1 VLDRILQLYSLSL
14 TRLELLVS
22 LMQLGLEVVNIALD
36 GGQLV
41 PSVLQS
47 GAGIIKEVSFEVT
60 AAINPHQLIIQ
71 LLDTRLKVGIL
82 LKMLSVTLLNI
93 LDGAVL
99 GLHLVGILLQVETL
113 VGASRR
119 DLLKHGA
126 HVLGVACRECPTR
139 MVDRKLGVANSGYA
153 LTQHRDAMAVPSR
166 TGRWCSQNSMRA
178 WWAALS
184 SVSSRSLPL
193 AMVNQAVLLGSEA

>member
-1 VLDRILQLYSLSL
+1 
-14 TRLELLVS
+14 
-22 LMQLGLEVVNIALD
+22 MQLGLEVVNIALG

-41 PSVLQS
+41 SSVQQS

-60 AAINPHQLIIQ
+60 AAINPHQLIFQ

-82 LKMLSVTLLNI
+82 IKMLSITLLNI

-99 GLHLVGILLQVETL
+99 GLHLVSILLQVETL

-139 MVDRKLGVANSGYA
+139 MVDRKLGVANSGYT